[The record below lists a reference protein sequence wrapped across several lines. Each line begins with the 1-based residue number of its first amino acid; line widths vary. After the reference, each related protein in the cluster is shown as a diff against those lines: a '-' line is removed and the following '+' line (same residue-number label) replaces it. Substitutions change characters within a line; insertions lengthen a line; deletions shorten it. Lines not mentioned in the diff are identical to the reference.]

1 MKFLT
6 LQCRVLLS
14 QLTLQQEVAEVVG
27 MEGYLDVVEL
37 WRQGRS
43 ISEIARCTGHDRKT
57 VRRLV
62 EQGPPGPRAP
72 RQVSSK
78 LDPYREHLI
87 KRLIEDKVT
96 NAAVLFDEIRAL
108 GYEGGRSILWD
119 FLRPLRGVLEEKV
132 TVRFETPPGKQA
144 QADWGEFKK
153 PTMRRVNGFAFTL
166 GYSRASYLE
175 FSDTQALAALLRC
188 HEHAFQYLGGVP
200 EEVLYDRMKTVWLR
214 DDHRGDPVF
223 HPGLLDFAAHY
234 GYRPRLCRPRRPQ
247 TKGKVENGV
256 GYVRKNFWPRV
267 VSYRCAG
274 DLTAE
279 ALHWLDH
286 TANTRVHGTTGERP
300 LDRLALEHLR
310 PIAGV
315 PPYRALVLE
324 RRRVDRDSYVS
335 YAGNWYSVPA
345 EHASRDVWVR
355 QTDDRVIVSFGD
367 QVIADHLLHAGRRER
382 ITDPQHFTRLAQ
394 RRDERLE
401 REVADALSRVLLPA
415 GIEGPEVEKRPL
427 AIYEELL

>member
-1 MKFLT
+1 MLLT
-6 LQCRVLLS
+6 
-14 QLTLQQEVAEVVG
+14 QLTLQQEVAPVVG
-27 MEGYLDVVEL
+27 MEGYLDIIEL

-43 ISEIARCTGHDRKT
+43 ISEIARHTGHDRKT

-62 EQGPPGPRAP
+62 EHGPPQPRVP

-78 LDPYREHLI
+78 LDPFREYLI
-87 KRLIEDKVT
+87 KRLIDDKVT
-96 NAAVLFDEIRAL
+96 NAAVLYDEIRAL

-119 FLRPLRGVLEEKV
+119 FLRPLRSVLEERV

-144 QADWGEFKK
+144 QADWGDFKK
-153 PTMRRVNGFAFTL
+153 PALRRVNGFTFTL
-166 GYSRASYLE
+166 GFSRAGYLE
-175 FSDTQALAALLRC
+175 FTDTQALAALLRC
-188 HEHAFQYLGGVP
+188 HERAFHYLGGVP

-267 VSYRCAG
+267 VTYRGAE
-274 DLTAE
+274 DLMPE
-279 ALHWLDH
+279 ALHWLNN
-286 TANTRVHGTTGERP
+286 TANTRIHGTTGERP
-300 LDRLALEHLR
+300 VDRLPLEQLR
-310 PIAGV
+310 SLEGV

-335 YAGNWYSVPA
+335 YASNWYSVPA
-345 EHASRDVWVR
+345 EHASREVWVR
-355 QTDDRVIVSFGD
+355 QTEDRVIVSYGD
-367 QVIADHLLHAGRRER
+367 QVVADHALSVGRRQR
-382 ITDPQHFTRLAQ
+382 ITDPRHFSRLAE
-394 RRDERLE
+394 RRDARLA
-401 REVADALSRVLLPA
+401 REVSEALSRVLLPD

-427 AIYEELL
+427 SIYEELL